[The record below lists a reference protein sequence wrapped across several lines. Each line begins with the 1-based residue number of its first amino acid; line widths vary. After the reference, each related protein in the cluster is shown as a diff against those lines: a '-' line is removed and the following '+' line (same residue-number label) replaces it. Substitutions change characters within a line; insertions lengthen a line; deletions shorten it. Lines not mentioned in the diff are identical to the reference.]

1 MALGWMACGRRG
13 EACGEREGDALGQ
26 PDGAEGED
34 GPIAGK
40 MPGEW
45 REPSLGF
52 SVVRPVSLA
61 HTGSRSLAQR
71 REKGGHTVRLRGS
84 RVGATAPAS
93 VRIAPCSRGYL
104 TYLLIARSHPE
115 LPCGVRS
122 DACAK
127 AAEGE

>member
-45 REPSLGF
+45 RELSMGF
-52 SVVRPVSLA
+52 SVVRPVSL
-61 HTGSRSLAQR
+61 LAQGR
-71 REKGGHTVRLRGS
+71 AAWLNDARWKGLTVRL
-84 RVGATAPAS
+84 
-93 VRIAPCSRGYL
+93 
-104 TYLLIARSHPE
+104 
-115 LPCGVRS
+115 
-122 DACAK
+122 
-127 AAEGE
+127 

>member
-71 REKGGHTVRLRGS
+71 HERGGLTVRLRGS

-93 VRIAPCSRGYL
+93 VRIVLCSRGYL
-104 TYLLIARSHPE
+104 TYLLTYGWMESEP
-115 LPCGVRS
+115 VRP
-122 DACAK
+122 
-127 AAEGE
+127 